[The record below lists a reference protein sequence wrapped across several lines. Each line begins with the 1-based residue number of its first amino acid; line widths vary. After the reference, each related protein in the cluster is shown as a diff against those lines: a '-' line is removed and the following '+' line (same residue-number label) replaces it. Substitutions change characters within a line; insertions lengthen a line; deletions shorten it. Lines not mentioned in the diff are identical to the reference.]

1 MGGPRKRFVPST
13 FARAHDFVFDPD
25 DAGARAAADAASTAS
40 HNLVPPLRF
49 CRTALPEKATSRLTT
64 ATVPHNGDALHE
76 YCGACQFADTRRC
89 TYCHQSKLSTAHR
102 LPLDRLASL
111 LMREDCNKATLEICR
126 DLALYARSD
135 THASETNLRLGFD
148 VPERAMCDAHERE
161 RERLRRSRLRE
172 SEELTKCRSKLDR
185 ALRAAREA
193 AAKHALEQS
202 QIEAARDAAVAALE
216 AREKAIE
223 EREVVVRESVPPA
236 VHVQSVE
243 TQCYGTEAYFGDP
256 HAEAI
261 EAALAAYEA
270 RRAELCRDKAVQTEA
285 PSPPPPPPRRKRT
298 TFMVRRLTPVEV
310 AAAEAAAAKDAQPE
324 EPEPEDEDVIDEADE
339 QEIVEKPV
347 RVSPPAPRRRRK
359 NKYNKFRKK
368 AKPAGLSLDALLETI
383 YDVLEKKTMSD
394 EVTRKDGVEPASLE
408 QFVRTYFRGKLGLK
422 KLAREKA
429 TGLFRRAAQL
439 VGKSGRVRL
448 FAIAVG
454 LVSYEVDG
462 AEAHYSPHLA
472 HCLTSLLGAL
482 HRDREGGLD
491 SINVAL
497 GMWKEGTYLLPKTK
511 IVHAI
516 IGSKGLLDTTCVRE
530 LPETWRNPVLLQH
543 LSPKEVQDLLTEIDD
558 LPEQGVKGVDLDKVL
573 WLLLDHHAR
582 ATTKHE
588 AWLKAAFLKFDDDAP
603 GLQEIEFVRLC
614 RWALGPSFDDLSSL
628 DVHNLFRQIGDLAD
642 QAGTGGD
649 DIDDAEG
656 FPKAI
661 IQLDCALARP
671 RRCRVYRTMG
681 DDEDWVTEEPSPTA
695 PLTRAKIGQLRHE
708 RSKRKFQKKSP

>member
-256 HAEAI
+256 HADAVA
-261 EAALAAYEA
+261 AALAAHAA
-270 RRAELCRDKAVQTEA
+270 RRAELSRDKAVQTEA

-339 QEIVEKPV
+339 QEPEKPV
-347 RVSPPAPRRRRK
+347 RVVPAPAPRRRRK
-359 NKYNKFRKK
+359 NKYNKFKK
-368 AKPAGLSLDALLETI
+368 KVKPAGLSLDALLETI

-472 HCLTSLLGAL
+472 HCLTALLGAL

-497 GMWKEGTYLLPKTK
+497 GMWKEGSYLVPKTK

-543 LSPKEVQDLLTEIDD
+543 LSPKEVQDLLGDVDD
-558 LPEQGVKGVDLDKVL
+558 LPETGVKGVDLDKVL
-573 WLLLDHHAR
+573 WLLVDHHAR

-681 DDEDWVTEEPSPTA
+681 DDEEWVTEEPSPTA

>member
-1 MGGPRKRFVPST
+1 M
-13 FARAHDFVFDPD
+13 
-25 DAGARAAADAASTAS
+25 
-40 HNLVPPLRF
+40 
-49 CRTALPEKATSRLTT
+49 
-64 ATVPHNGDALHE
+64 
-76 YCGACQFADTRRC
+76 
-89 TYCHQSKLSTAHR
+89 
-102 LPLDRLASL
+102 

-216 AREKAIE
+216 AREKVIE

-236 VHVQSVE
+236 VHLQSVE

-256 HAEAI
+256 HAEAVA
-261 EAALAAYEA
+261 AALAAHAA

-310 AAAEAAAAKDAQPE
+310 AAAEAAAAKGEEDAQPE
-324 EPEPEDEDVIDEADE
+324 EPEEPEDEDVIEEADE
-339 QEIVEKPV
+339 QEPEKPV
-347 RVSPPAPRRRRK
+347 RVVTPPAPRRRRK
-359 NKYNKFRKK
+359 NKYNKFKKK

-454 LVSYEVDG
+454 LVS
-462 AEAHYSPHLA
+462 
-472 HCLTSLLGAL
+472 
-482 HRDREGGLD
+482 
-491 SINVAL
+491 
-497 GMWKEGTYLLPKTK
+497 
-511 IVHAI
+511 
-516 IGSKGLLDTTCVRE
+516 
-530 LPETWRNPVLLQH
+530 
-543 LSPKEVQDLLTEIDD
+543 
-558 LPEQGVKGVDLDKVL
+558 
-573 WLLLDHHAR
+573 
-582 ATTKHE
+582 
-588 AWLKAAFLKFDDDAP
+588 
-603 GLQEIEFVRLC
+603 
-614 RWALGPSFDDLSSL
+614 LSSL
-628 DVHNLFRQIGDLAD
+628 MMMLQGCKRSSSSDYV
-642 QAGTGGD
+642 GGRS
-649 DIDDAEG
+649 G
-656 FPKAI
+656 
-661 IQLDCALARP
+661 
-671 RRCRVYRTMG
+671 RVST
-681 DDEDWVTEEPSPTA
+681 
-695 PLTRAKIGQLRHE
+695 I
-708 RSKRKFQKKSP
+708 